1 MHGAGD
7 LVLDVRTRCSGARTT
22 VAVSAWGT
30 GPVFDARTCAQPSLR
45 RQFASGRIRHPR
57 ERGFKL
63 RA

>member
-7 LVLDVRTRCSGARTT
+7 LVLDVRTRCSGAPTT

-30 GPVFDARTCAQPSLR
+30 VAVFDARIRAQPCLR
-45 RQFASGRIRHPR
+45 GQFASRCIRHPR
-57 ERGFKL
+57 ARVFKL